1 MSQSSFFL
9 QSISSSKLAY
19 EHLKNHISYEQEEVW
34 VIALNNL
41 KKPLSTKKIFVGTVD
56 TCIIH
61 PREILKSVILSSAS
75 SYILCHSHPSG
86 DPSPSK
92 QDVKATLTFQKIS
105 ALLQIELDDHI
116 IYSKHSYFSFLDE
129 GLL

>member
-9 QSISSSKLAY
+9 QSIACSNSAY
-19 EHLKNHISYEQEEVW
+19 EHLKSHISYEQEEVW

-41 KKPLSTKKIFVGTVD
+41 KKPLSTKKIFIGSVD

-61 PREILKSVILSSAS
+61 PREILKAVILSNAS

-86 DPSPSK
+86 DPSPSP
-92 QDVKATLTFQKIS
+92 QDMNVTLAFQKIG
-105 ALLQIELDDHI
+105 ALLQIKLDDHI
-116 IYSKHSYFSFLDE
+116 IYSKNSYFSFLDK